1 MENCTSD
8 SNCTGH
14 GVEKGEFE
22 AFGFLITAMGGL
34 LFLLSIP
41 TIIALC
47 STQAVAK
54 SLRIYLISAL
64 VSGILINTTS
74 ILSGIIAVVTV
85 FSGAPPPPPLLC
97 RFLIWVYNIGQ
108 SARCFSVVGFSIMVL
123 VVVRCGKRNMKVLYI
138 ILSLCFVWG
147 ISLLVTIQYQVP
159 QVYAVRF
166 IAGAVCLPV
175 QDDTIIIQARLFFT
189 VFVLAIITFV
199 PLIVCIAVSLI
210 VFCYIKKHS
219 ITGDISCGKAVAKL
233 GLFLLTGNLI
243 NSISSTVIT
252 ILAYFTSGSGAVA
265 LIYCIYAIGLLS
277 LYPTP
282 ILIIAFL
289 KLVRDK
295 LKAFLMC
302 RCLCSHP
309 SVAETIATKKS
320 EKSMPT
326 ANTSVWFKWLFSSNW
341 NMH

>member
-1 MENCTSD
+1 M
-8 SNCTGH
+8 
-14 GVEKGEFE
+14 EKGEFE

-219 ITGDISCGKAVAKL
+219 ITGDISCGKAVVKL
-233 GLFLLTGNLI
+233 GMFLLTGNLI
-243 NSISSTVIT
+243 NSTGSIVIS
-252 ILAYFTSGSGAVA
+252 ILAYFTTGSGAVA
-265 LIYCIYAIGLLS
+265 LIYCVYATGLLS

-289 KLVRDK
+289 KPVRDK
-295 LKAFLMC
+295 LKTFLMC

-326 ANTSVWFKWLFSSNW
+326 ANTSV
-341 NMH
+341 